1 MATNDPNG
9 KAKQKLITLLVIWVV
24 VGIGFTLFLAVVG
37 GPVNQPVQAAA
48 PCPGWRHGAGEEQY
62 CLELEK
68 YSLTEALSVGWH
80 LPNFL
85 ILVTILWY
93 FGRGPLKEHLVQRRA
108 ALAEAIAEA
117 DRQRLEAEDRHQEYQ
132 EKLER
137 IGEELA
143 ALKRAM
149 QEEAEREKERI
160 LAAAQEESA
169 RIKNEAEF
177 TARQELS
184 KARAALR
191 EEAAALTV
199 ELAEK
204 LLRQVITDQDQERIL
219 REYLERVELK
229 P

>member
-1 MATNDPNG
+1 MGANSQANG
-9 KAKQKLITLLVIWVV
+9 ARNKLITLLVIWTVL
-24 VGIGFTLFLAVVG
+24 GIVLTVALYLWGAPLGIRTLISTSEPSALAT
-37 GPVNQPVQAAA
+37 
-48 PCPGWRHGAGEEQY
+48 GWY
-62 CLELEK
+62 
-68 YSLTEALSVGWH
+68 

-108 ALAEAIAEA
+108 GLAEAIAEA
-117 DRQRLEAEDRHQEYQ
+117 ERQRLAAEDRHQEYR

-137 IGEELA
+137 IGEEMA
-143 ALKRAM
+143 GLKQAM
-149 QEEAEREKERI
+149 REEAEREKERI
-160 LAAAQEESA
+160 LAAARDEAA
-169 RIKNEAEF
+169 RIRHEAEF
-177 TARQELS
+177 TSRQELS

-204 LLRQVITDQDQERIL
+204 VIRQVINDQDQERIL
-219 REYLERVELK
+219 RDYLERVELK